1 MHFSHAQANSILSL
15 LQVICSKTSTKT
27 LTIALI
33 ASMPDIKVPMVRTT
47 SQYRSNRERNSGEPI
62 SRATK
67 CTHLSRITPCN
78 AILPV
83 QEAGQRLESPE
94 QTMHVNDK
102 LRTRTHAGPRAQGPG
117 ANKYWH
123 PPSTKRTG
131 FRAQMVHVW
140 LNDGLALACP
150 PPLTL
155 SLALSSDD
163 VVSPCCRIPGSANP
177 QTPNCVN
184 ETLAATA
191 SQRGPLERPAVL
203 Y

>member
-1 MHFSHAQANSILSL
+1 MSRWLGLRHSTVPIGNVIPVNLSVEQPSARISHALRHAMQSFL
-15 LQVICSKTSTKT
+15 L
-27 LTIALI
+27 AL
-33 ASMPDIKVPMVRTT
+33 A
-47 SQYRSNRERNSGEPI
+47 
-62 SRATK
+62 
-67 CTHLSRITPCN
+67 
-78 AILPV
+78 

-184 ETLAATA
+184 ETRAATA
-191 SQRGPLERPAVL
+191 SQRGPLERPAIL